1 MVHGFLKLDVQL
13 LSACGLTNDVSRF
26 TPIRIRS
33 SARAGL
39 LRIAQVAF
47 DKPRGRLQEFEVR
60 QGIVRSY
67 EQDDGEQYESR
78 WIFHG
83 IPPLCFSVRCLRRRS
98 FWTQDEFLNPPVHDL
113 GNVEFILRRAGD
125 LVDPAELLRLFA

>member
-13 LSACGLTNDVSRF
+13 LSACGLANDVSRF

-83 IPPLCFSVRCLRRRS
+83 M
-98 FWTQDEFLNPPVHDL
+98 
-113 GNVEFILRRAGD
+113 ILRCVAVKDDRCGGNSETD
-125 LVDPAELLRLFA
+125 SKLKVLNCRV